1 MKNFFISKYTKLIIN
16 IIIYVVPIALLLIS
30 SKLMTIGVGGESS
43 VNDVVLLTI
52 LIIVLSSSRKAFY
65 FIALPIVLL
74 YALYTPIGI
83 TFGKPTYQYIASLF
97 ATDLLESGEFLYQ
110 IPLINWFCAIAIIIL
125 IFSYYFLCRRLNISY
140 YKNRTLICI
149 MVIVSLI
156 DQSPFSFFRN
166 IITSGQKVKEE
177 LVKLN
182 SFDKENRW
190 GNTRLTNNSKYDDYI
205 LVIGESARKDYHH
218 AYGYPINN
226 TPFMSASNG
235 VLVDGFTSAGT
246 NTIASLRLMLTKP
259 NLKKWEPDYSLNLID
274 LVKNSGIKTYW
285 ISNQGYFGKFDTPI
299 SAIANK
305 SDVKIFMKSGTYN
318 SYNISDFEL
327 IPRFDKIIFGKS
339 KTKRFIVIHLYGS
352 HPMACDRLF
361 DYKKIIEP
369 KDPKYDYLA
378 CYISTINKTDDLLKS
393 LVNSLN
399 KNYQDNNRTYSLI
412 YFSDHGQV
420 HNEVNGKIL
429 FNNAF
434 AGKRHYDVPI
444 FKISYDDHERNVIK
458 NFKSGLNFID
468 GIAHWIGIEN
478 DKLNIGYD
486 IFTNKDDQN
495 DYGLSDRIKAIN
507 KEDDPA
513 IDIKDK

>member
-1 MKNFFISKYTKLIIN
+1 
-16 IIIYVVPIALLLIS
+16 
-30 SKLMTIGVGGESS
+30 
-43 VNDVVLLTI
+43 
-52 LIIVLSSSRKAFY
+52 
-65 FIALPIVLL
+65 
-74 YALYTPIGI
+74 
-83 TFGKPTYQYIASLF
+83 
-97 ATDLLESGEFLYQ
+97 
-110 IPLINWFCAIAIIIL
+110 
-125 IFSYYFLCRRLNISY
+125 
-140 YKNRTLICI
+140 

-369 KDPKYDYLA
+369 
-378 CYISTINKTDDLLKS
+378 
-393 LVNSLN
+393 
-399 KNYQDNNRTYSLI
+399 
-412 YFSDHGQV
+412 
-420 HNEVNGKIL
+420 
-429 FNNAF
+429 
-434 AGKRHYDVPI
+434 
-444 FKISYDDHERNVIK
+444 
-458 NFKSGLNFID
+458 
-468 GIAHWIGIEN
+468 
-478 DKLNIGYD
+478 
-486 IFTNKDDQN
+486 
-495 DYGLSDRIKAIN
+495 
-507 KEDDPA
+507 
-513 IDIKDK
+513 